1 MGRTFR
7 KIWWYINHSLDWL
20 AYVVVG
26 GSFIGLAIIEIL
38 EMTGLNNWF
47 DSITKGF
54 RYFWLSGTSAGIAFF
69 LILFKKHYYK
79 EPFFIKYPSVEE
91 EAEMKAR
98 TKEENIKFDKV
109 MSADDT
115 ANSSRPSAS
124 TSKRTHN
131 AKGR

>member
-1 MGRTFR
+1 M
-7 KIWWYINHSLDWL
+7 
-20 AYVVVG
+20 G
-26 GSFIGLAIIEIL
+26 GSAVLWAINKIL
-38 EMTGLNNWF
+38 EMTGLINWF
-47 DSITKGF
+47 DSTVPKGLQF
-54 RYFWLSGTSAGIAFF
+54 FWLFGTSVGIAFF
-69 LILFKKHYYK
+69 LILFKKYYYN

-115 ANSSRPSAS
+115 ANSSRPSAA

-131 AKGR
+131 ARGR